1 MRKYQAIDLMK
12 LYSQGSTNGWNEF
25 LTDCYKKRDI
35 NRLGKMR
42 YSVQAG
48 MDDLAK
54 KKLNTDEINAWFC
67 RIIKSIELTAKRI
80 IKIKHPLPGDN
91 PLIAKKLEY
100 VDAKIIKQKRD
111 QELAKFMAASSY

>member
-1 MRKYQAIDLMK
+1 
-12 LYSQGSTNGWNEF
+12 
-25 LTDCYKKRDI
+25 
-35 NRLGKMR
+35 MR

-54 KKLNTDEINAWFC
+54 KKLNTDDLNAWFC
-67 RIIKSIELTAKRI
+67 RVIKSIEITAKRI
-80 IKIKHPLPGDN
+80 IKAKHPLPGDN

-100 VDAKIIKQKRD
+100 VDQKIIKQKRD